1 MQIAGICTRGKVI
14 MGKILTAYIYIS
26 RRLKEP
32 SSMASLSAVM
42 LTFGV
47 QIESGAVHDW
57 LTTGG
62 IFFGLLG
69 VFIKEQPAITTLED

>member
-1 MQIAGICTRGKVI
+1 
-14 MGKILTAYIYIS
+14 MGKILTAYLYLS

-32 SSMASLSAVM
+32 STMASLSAVM

-47 QIESGAVHDW
+47 QIEPGAVHDW

-62 IFFGLLG
+62 ILFGLLG
-69 VFIKEQPAITTLED
+69 VFVSESKPNTPFED